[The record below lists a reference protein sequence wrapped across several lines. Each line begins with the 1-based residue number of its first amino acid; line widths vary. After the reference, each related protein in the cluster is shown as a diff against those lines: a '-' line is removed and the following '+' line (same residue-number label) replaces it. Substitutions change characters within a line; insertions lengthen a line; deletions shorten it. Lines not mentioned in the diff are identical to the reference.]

1 MEESNMANSI
11 LAEITLLRKRV
22 ATWVL
27 LAIWLALSML
37 FSYGFPYLTYR
48 SGSDFDPRAKAD
60 ILASIIPSGIL
71 TTLTS
76 GFPFYGGVI
85 ALMLG
90 VLALGSE
97 FGWGTIKTMYTVGPS
112 RLTLFTA
119 KMVAVAVALIVFV
132 LTEFALGA
140 IASTAIATAES
151 AAIHWPSPA
160 DFARSF
166 ATGWFLMLVWAT
178 FGVLLAVI
186 TRGTALAI
194 GIGIIY
200 ALIIENLVGAF
211 ASSLSW
217 LQPIVEQFLRA
228 SGYSLVQ
235 ALGLSL
241 GGDANNGP
249 GGYSGPYV
257 SGTHAFA
264 VLIVYLVVFAA
275 VSAFL
280 LRQRDVA

>member
-1 MEESNMANSI
+1 MANGSVQSI

-48 SGSDFDPRAKAD
+48 SGSDFDTRAKAD

-97 FGWGTIKTMYTVGPS
+97 FGWGTIKTMYTIGPG
-112 RLTLFTA
+112 RLRLFAA
-119 KMVAVAVALIVFV
+119 KMVAVAVMLVLFV
-132 LTEFALGA
+132 LAEFAFGA
-140 IASTAIATAES
+140 VISAVIAAAEG
-151 AAIHWPSPA
+151 AAIDWPSVA
-160 DFARSF
+160 DFGRSF
-166 ATGWFLMLVWAT
+166 VTGWFLMLVWAT

-228 SGYSLVQ
+228 SGYSLVRS
-235 ALGLSL
+235 LGLAAGL
-241 GGDANNGP
+241 GGNDGP
-249 GGYSGPYV
+249 GAFNGPYV
-257 SGTHAFA
+257 SGMHALL
-264 VLIVYLVVFAA
+264 VLLAYLVVFAG
-275 VSAFL
+275 VSALL
-280 LRQRDVA
+280 LRRRDVA